1 MDFIMSLNCGTS
13 SAKYAIYEMR
23 SGTPVCKGVVER
35 VTIGG
40 SFIRHEVPGDG
51 EYKIEHECDDHT
63 EAIRLIFDTIS
74 GKASAESGVVDDL
87 SRIKAV
93 GHRVVHGGHRFVKSA
108 LITDDVYDAIVEMI
122 DFGPLHNPAN
132 LAGIDACRKLLPS
145 VPQVAVFDTA
155 FFQTLPPKAYLYGC
169 AKEWYDKY
177 RVRKYGFHGSSH
189 LYISRRAA
197 VMLSKHTRQV
207 NLVTLHIGNGIS
219 LTAIKNGE
227 AVDHSMGLS
236 PLEGVMMGT
245 RSGDVDPAII
255 PFICKK
261 EGLNA
266 GEVVNTWLNRK
277 SGVFGFTGS
286 TDIRDLCARVD
297 QGDESSRTAY
307 ELYCYKIKK
316 YLGAYLCVLDYDV
329 DAVVFAGGVGE
340 NGWNVRRDILQG
352 FEKAGI
358 VLDLEKNR
366 SAVGSKAECDIS
378 SKNSEIRIF
387 VIPTNEE
394 QVLLEDVVAI
404 LEDRYELHTRF
415 SYSFESSN
423 WGNSTQSS

>member
-1 MDFIMSLNCGTS
+1 MNLIMSLNCGTS
-13 SAKYAIYEMR
+13 SAKYALYDMEN
-23 SGTPVCKGVVER
+23 GTPICKGVVER
-35 VTIGG
+35 VTVGG
-40 SFIRHEVPGDG
+40 SVIRHEVYGEG
-51 EYKIEHECDDHT
+51 EYKTAHECADHT

-74 GKASAESGVVDDL
+74 GKVAPEFGVVDEL

-108 LITDDVYDAIVEMI
+108 LVTGDVYDAIVEMI

-189 LYISRRAA
+189 LYLSRRAA
-197 VMLSKHTRQV
+197 VMLSKKPRQT

-219 LTAIKNGE
+219 LTAVKNGE

-255 PFICKK
+255 PFICRK
-261 EGLNA
+261 ENLDA

-277 SGVFGFTGS
+277 SGVFGFTGI
-286 TDIRDLCARVD
+286 TDIRDLCAKVD
-297 QGDESSRTAY
+297 QGDEASRTAY

-316 YLGAYLCVLDYDV
+316 YLGSYLCVLDYDI

-340 NGWNVRRDILQG
+340 NGWNVRRDILHG
-352 FEKAGI
+352 FEKVGI
-358 VLDLEKNR
+358 VLHPEKNR
-366 SAVGSKAECDIS
+366 QAVGTKGECVIS
-378 SKNSEIRIF
+378 SDDSEIGIF

-394 QVLLEDVVAI
+394 QVLLEDVIAI
-404 LEDRYELHTRF
+404 LEDRYDDHTRF
-415 SYSFESSN
+415 SYSFDSSDWRQDN
-423 WGNSTQSS
+423 PVN